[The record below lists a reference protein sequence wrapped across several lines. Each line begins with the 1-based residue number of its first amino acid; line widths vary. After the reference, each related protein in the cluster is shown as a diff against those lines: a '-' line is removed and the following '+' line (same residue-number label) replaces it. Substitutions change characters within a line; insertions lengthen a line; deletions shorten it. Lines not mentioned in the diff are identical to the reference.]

1 MLKIRKISEILGM
14 KVFTDAGDFFGEV
27 EEANLVE
34 NKIDGWRIKIARD
47 SSLAP
52 YLGGARG
59 LIIPHQFVKAIG
71 DVVVVSKSA
80 VPTKEEASEE
90 TAETEETI

>member
-1 MLKIRKISEILGM
+1 MLRIRKVSEILGM
-14 KVFTDAGDFFGEV
+14 KVFTDGGDYFGEV

-34 NKIDGWRIKIARD
+34 NKVDSWRIRIARD
-47 SSLAP
+47 STLAP

-59 LIIPHQFVKAIG
+59 LIVPHQFVKAMG

-80 VPTKEEASEE
+80 VPSKEESSEE
-90 TAETEETI
+90 TAESA